1 MYDEMTNFTTYADRA
16 LRDGHLDL
24 AKRIETE
31 GRICSRLVKHALA
44 SGYTVSVHDS
54 EEWTV
59 IKSTSYREIMEA
71 LFTTDQE
78 TLLFRDK
85 DGNRLGTVL
94 LVYGNDGYDVMA
106 DMSAPNDGALEA
118 FCDWLKP
125 VEQYA
130 DKFEPA

>member
-1 MYDEMTNFTTYADRA
+1 MFDEMTNFTTYAERA
-16 LRDGHLDL
+16 RREGHLDL

-44 SGYTVSVHDS
+44 SGYTVSVNDS

-59 IKSTSYREIMEA
+59 IKSTSYREVMEA
-71 LFTTDQE
+71 LFTTDQD
-78 TLLFRDK
+78 TLLFRDA

-106 DMSAPNDGALEA
+106 DMSGPNDAALEA
-118 FCDWLKP
+118 FCEWLKP
-125 VEQYA
+125 VEKYA
-130 DKFEPA
+130 DQFEPA